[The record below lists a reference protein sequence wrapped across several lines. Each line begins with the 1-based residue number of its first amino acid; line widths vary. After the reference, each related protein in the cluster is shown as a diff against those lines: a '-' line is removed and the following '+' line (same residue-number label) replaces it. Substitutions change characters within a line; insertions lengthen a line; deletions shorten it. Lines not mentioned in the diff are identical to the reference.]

1 MSILD
6 TYAPTAEN
14 LLKLIFVEEV
24 SLTGMAANQISGR
37 TLHSVLEKGNTMTY
51 QEKTGERR
59 KWCSIKC
66 LIIDEVS
73 ILSYENLRMI
83 YLRLQEFKNNNL
95 LFSGINVLLFGDLM
109 QLPSVKGHWCSEQ
122 PS

>member
-14 LLKLIFVEEV
+14 LLKLIFVEEAF
-24 SLTGMAANQISGR
+24 LTGVAANQISGR

-51 QEKTGERR
+51 QEKTGERS
-59 KWCSIKC
+59 KWCPIKY

-73 ILSYENLRMI
+73 ILSYENFRMI
-83 YLRLQEFKNNNL
+83 YLRLQEFENNNL
-95 LFSGINVLLFGDLM
+95 LFSGINVLLFGDLN
-109 QLPSVKGHWCSEQ
+109 QLSSVKGHWCFEQ